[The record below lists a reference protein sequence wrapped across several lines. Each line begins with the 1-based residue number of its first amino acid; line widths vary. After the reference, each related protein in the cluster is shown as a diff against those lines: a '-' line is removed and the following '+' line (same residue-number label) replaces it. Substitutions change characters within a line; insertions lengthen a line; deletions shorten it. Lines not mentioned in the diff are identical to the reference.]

1 MSKAHSVW
9 FFVSV
14 TRFILILNETFVLHD
29 DKKYIELTVKFVKRC
44 VIEERSVA
52 YHVRRIAV
60 RQDGM
65 RRRPHQRDRVVICAQ
80 ESLNTGRV
88 TRC

>member
-29 DKKYIELTVKFVKRC
+29 NKKYIELTVKFYRIYNIKSHNGVYMDSRA
-44 VIEERSVA
+44 ISLVA
-52 YHVRRIAV
+52 
-60 RQDGM
+60 
-65 RRRPHQRDRVVICAQ
+65 
-80 ESLNTGRV
+80 
-88 TRC
+88 